1 MRKRVLFFLTVIF
14 LLAGGTAWAAQ
25 CPSFGE
31 LGNVRKA
38 GEFRPTRA
46 AVAPSGLLYVT
57 DSMYGKLYVL
67 DPATGKTLTTKAVES
82 PLGVAVGSDG
92 TVYVGMA
99 KGDRGFYT
107 GEVAVYG
114 PDLTYL
120 GSLGSGVG
128 EFQYPLSIQIS
139 SGRIIVVD
147 NRANAVKV
155 YDEASRAHLF
165 NLKGGAGLF
174 HPTGVAVDSAGNMYV
189 SDRKLQY
196 GYYEGSSASSTS
208 TAEWGPGAGVHKYA
222 SDGSYVSSFPVTFG
236 YSGAL
241 GVLAVP
247 SGIEVDSQGRV
258 YVSDSGMGRI
268 HVFTADG
275 SAVCLID
282 PYGTAVT
289 LSGLD
294 FAPNGAMVA
303 TLKESVVMFETE
315 DYVSLGVSP
324 DAVEV
329 VTQECANADGSATV
343 TLSNAGSGTLAWAA
357 SADQSWITLSAPA
370 GVVTGRTGA
379 DLGITV
385 DTAGMAAGD
394 TKTGTITVASNGGTV
409 TVAVTASAFGAPTLN
424 VVQGDYSFTVRGSDV
439 PAARTLS
446 IKLVGDRTG
455 TMTWAATADSAW
467 INITPGKG
475 ASDTLSLT
483 DVGVNGSA
491 TDALAGGSY
500 NGLVTV
506 GAGCAAIAPV
516 TVPVSMNLIKGGTVV
531 VKANLAEATYTVSG
545 TGGTFTGSGASAVFD
560 GVAPGSYTITYDAKA
575 AGILSPRAESG
586 TVSLGETTV
595 FSGAYTDLREDN
607 EVLVTAA
614 APKGSAGDLVRTFDE
629 TGAFLDEIVA
639 GATGK
644 AIVTATG
651 DVDGDGTDDVVVG
664 YASGEMAVFTA
675 SGAQM
680 GAAFR
685 AFAYESA
692 LDLATGDVDGD
703 GLAEIIVGAAGD
715 GKQSEVRVFKYLA
728 GTVYDTGVYFIAY
741 QKKKGVNVAAGDV
754 DGDGLAE
761 IITTRG
767 GDGLD
772 VVEVRIWDV
781 VSGALGSWSA
791 ADAGW
796 FEAGTS
802 TGGADVTAGDLNA
815 DGVDEIIIAAL
826 VNPGKGVSEVRS
838 YSAGGSVFAAP
849 IAVAAG
855 RESASVA
862 SGDMDS
868 DGSAEI
874 VVGSSAGS
882 GGSTVRVF
890 GANGSL
896 KAEFK
901 AFAGIDAR
909 GARVSLGQTVGQ

>member
-1 MRKRVLFFLTVIF
+1 MRKRVLIFLTVIF

-46 AVAPSGLLYVT
+46 AVAPSGLLYAT
-57 DSMYGKLYVL
+57 DSLYGKLYVL
-67 DPATGKTLTTKAVES
+67 DPATGKTLNSKAVES
-82 PLGVAVGSDG
+82 PLGIAVGSDG

-99 KGDRGFYT
+99 KGARGFYT

-114 PDLTYL
+114 PDLDYL

-139 SGRIIVVD
+139 SGRIYVVD
-147 NRANAVKV
+147 NRANAVKI
-155 YDEASRAHLF
+155 YDEVSRAHLF
-165 NLKGGAGLF
+165 NLKGGSGLY
-174 HPTGVAVDSAGNMYV
+174 HPTGVAVDATGNIYV

-196 GYYEGSSASSTS
+196 GCFGSTC
-208 TAEWGPGAGVHKYA
+208 EWGPGAGLHKYGP
-222 SDGSYVSSFPVTFG
+222 DGSFISSFAVTFSYAG
-236 YSGAL
+236 TLGAM
-241 GVLAVP
+241 AVP
-247 SGIEVDSQGRV
+247 SGITIDSQDRI
-258 YVSDSGMGRI
+258 YVSDSGMGKI
-268 HVFTADG
+268 HVFDTSG
-275 SAVCLID
+275 TAVCLID
-282 PYGTAVT
+282 PYESDAGI
-289 LSGLD
+289 SGINIG
-294 FAPNGAMVA
+294 PNGAMVA
-303 TLKESVVMFETE
+303 SIKEAIAIYETE

-370 GVVTGRTGA
+370 GELSGRTGA

-394 TKTGTITVASNGGTV
+394 ARTGTVTVASNGGTV
-409 TVAVTASAFGAPTLN
+409 TVAVTASAFGAPVLE
-424 VVQGDYSFTVRGSDV
+424 VVQGDYGFTVRGSDV
-439 PAARTLS
+439 PTAHTLS

-455 TMTWAATADSAW
+455 TMAWAATADSAW

-475 ASDTLSLT
+475 ASDTLSLA
-483 DVGVNGSA
+483 DIGVNGSA
-491 TDALAGGSY
+491 TSALAGGSY
-500 NGLVTV
+500 SGLVTV

-516 TVPVSMNLIKGGTVV
+516 TVPVSMNLIKGGTIV

-545 TGGTFTGSGASAVFD
+545 PGGTFTGSGASSVFD
-560 GVAPGSYTITYDAKA
+560 GVAPGSYTIKYDASA
-575 AGILSPRAESG
+575 AGILSPRSDSD

-595 FSGAYTDLREDN
+595 FSGAFTDLREDN
-607 EVLVTAA
+607 EILVTAVD
-614 APKGSAGDLVRTFDE
+614 PRTSAGDLVRTFDE
-629 TGAFLDEIVA
+629 TGAFLDEIVL
-639 GATGK
+639 GATG
-644 AIVTATG
+644 AAVVTATG
-651 DVDGDGTDDVVVG
+651 DVDGDGADDVVVG
-664 YASGEMAVFTA
+664 YASGEMAVFSA
-675 SGAQM
+675 SGAQI
-680 GAAFR
+680 GAAFK
-685 AFAYESA
+685 AFEYEGA

-703 GLAEIIVGAAGD
+703 GSAEIIVGAYGNS
-715 GKQSEVRVFKYLA
+715 KQAEVRVFKYLA

-741 QKKKGVNVAAGDV
+741 QKKKGVNVATGDV

-772 VVEVRIWDV
+772 VVEVRIWNV
-781 VSGALGSWSA
+781 VVGALGSWGV

-815 DGVDEIIIAAL
+815 DGVDEIIIAA
-826 VNPGKGVSEVRS
+826 NAGKGSEIRS

-849 IAVAAG
+849 IAVG

-874 VVGSSAGS
+874 VVGSSASS
-882 GGSTVRVF
+882 GGSIVRVY